1 LLEKNMRLEG
11 KVAVVTGAASG
22 IGQAVAELF
31 AEQGAVVYATDVQP
45 IKSHGRVRGIQ
56 QDVSQNDQ
64 WSGVIQRVEKEE
76 GRLSILVNNAGIVGS
91 YDPIDTVSLEDYQRV
106 IAVNQF
112 GAFLGMRHCI
122 PLMKKGSG
130 GAIVNISSIWG
141 LIGAVGVA
149 AYQASKG
156 ALTTLTKNAALTYA
170 PSIRANS
177 VHPGIIRTA
186 ITEAQD
192 PKMNQIL
199 IDDTPL
205 KRMAEPREVAF
216 AALYLASDEA
226 AFVTGAELIIDGGYT
241 IR

>member
-1 LLEKNMRLEG
+1 MRLEG

-31 AEQGAVVYATDVQP
+31 AEQGAIVYATDVQP
-45 IKSHGRVRGIQ
+45 IKSHDRARVIEH
-56 QDVSQNDQ
+56 DVSQNDQ
-64 WSGVIQRVEKEE
+64 WSAVIQRVEKEE

-122 PLMKKGSG
+122 PLMKKGTG

-141 LIGAVGVA
+141 LIGAIGVA

-170 PSIRANS
+170 PAIRANS

-192 PKMNQIL
+192 PEMNQKL